1 MAQWSKEHVVNSHIQ
16 YHISIFLQGLKETVH
31 PYTFVSRNGFQEM
44 LEVDGAYQKVLPILP
59 KITFSIRAALVIKI
73 CLIYLRHNFCIFH
86 LFDHISI
93 GSLYDKLR
101 TLHRVLECPVQKQS
115 VTLQL
120 EMVFFFYIKS
130 DSERHLFIYLVLVPY
145 PLVKKW
151 KLYQYIKSTFVC
163 MCTNL
168 IIVFIFTSLIAKG
181 LRSTLPLYMN

>member
-86 LFDHISI
+86 FFDHISI

-101 TLHRVLECPVQKQS
+101 TLPSVLECPVQKQS

-120 EMVFFFYIKS
+120 EIVFFFLLKVIQRGIY
-130 DSERHLFIYLVLVPY
+130 LFILFLFP
-145 PLVKKW
+145 
-151 KLYQYIKSTFVC
+151 IH
-163 MCTNL
+163 
-168 IIVFIFTSLIAKG
+168 
-181 LRSTLPLYMN
+181 

>member
-86 LFDHISI
+86 FFDHISI
-93 GSLYDKLR
+93 GSLYVILR
-101 TLHRVLECPVQKQS
+101 TLPSVLECPVQIKS

-120 EMVFFFYIKS
+120 EIVFFLLKVIQRGIY
-130 DSERHLFIYLVLVPY
+130 LFILFLFP
-145 PLVKKW
+145 
-151 KLYQYIKSTFVC
+151 IH
-163 MCTNL
+163 
-168 IIVFIFTSLIAKG
+168 
-181 LRSTLPLYMN
+181 